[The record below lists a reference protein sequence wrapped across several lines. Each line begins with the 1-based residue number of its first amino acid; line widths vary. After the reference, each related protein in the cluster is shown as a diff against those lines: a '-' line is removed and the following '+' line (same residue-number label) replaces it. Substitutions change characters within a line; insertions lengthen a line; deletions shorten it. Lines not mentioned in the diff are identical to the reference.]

1 MKKKNIIDWI
11 AIILLIITIVMYRSC
26 DIRSNDEQREEIY
39 NIPVYTTVYDMIYPD
54 SAYRYTCTSHIKMR
68 TSSYK
73 GTNYLDLETAHDGYN
88 WHRNKPVW
96 QNDDW
101 KEPNIS
107 TAAPIRIIS
116 STETRQK

>member
-26 DIRSNDEQREEIY
+26 DIRSNDEPHEEIY
-39 NIPVYTTVYDMIYPD
+39 NIPVYTTVYDMIYSD
-54 SAYRYTCTSHIKMR
+54 SAYRYTCISHIKMR